1 MCSET
6 AGRQYRIAARHGVLG
21 IESQTLESIESAFR
35 ALGSYKVRTVP
46 GGVNVFHDVLS
57 PLRASALSQV

>member
-1 MCSET
+1 MECP
-6 AGRQYRIAARHGVLG
+6 ALN
-21 IESQTLESIESAFR
+21 SQTLESIESAFR